1 MNAQKGKIT
10 GVFKDGVPLQTYV
23 DQEERKE
30 VGKEFESEVG
40 QYRYIKG
47 PVRQKLTFKQRGRAG
62 KVRYIKQEVNMEKDM
77 AQRVLEEIEQKGPV
91 TITGLVRVLEVK
103 KTSLRTLLRRIELS
117 IPDYVTVSKLDNGV
131 KHFTLL
137 TSAEQAIEAWRNC
150 RKVYGK
156 TTHVPRIQKQE
167 KLPPVE
173 KEVPTD
179 IRVTLPELVVRV
191 FVSVNIT
198 FGKGE

>member
-1 MNAQKGKIT
+1 MGKIT
-10 GVFKDGVPLQTYV
+10 RVLKDGQPIGKFIS
-23 DQEERKE
+23 EEK
-30 VGKEFESEVG
+30 GKEAGREFIDEVKKYG
-40 QYRYIKG
+40 YIRG
-47 PVRQKLTFKQRGRAG
+47 PVKQSLKFKQRGRAG

-77 AQRVLEEIEQKGPV
+77 AQRVLEEIEQKGPA
-91 TITGLVRVLEVK
+91 TITGLARVLEVK
-103 KTSLRTLLRRIELS
+103 KDSLRTLLRRIELT
-117 IPDYVTVSKLDNGV
+117 IPDYLVATTEKGV
-131 KHFTLL
+131 KRFSLL
-137 TSAEQAIEAWRNC
+137 TTATQALEAWRNTK
-150 RKVYGK
+150 RTYKAE
-156 TTHVPRIQKQE
+156 THVPRIPKQE

>member
-1 MNAQKGKIT
+1 MNAQKGKII

-103 KTSLRTLLRRIELS
+103 KTSLRTLLRRIELT
-117 IPDYVTVSKLDNGV
+117 IPDYLVATTEKGV
-131 KHFTLL
+131 KRFSLL
-137 TSAEQAIEAWRNC
+137 TTATQALEAWRNTK
-150 RKVYGK
+150 RTYKAE
-156 TTHVPRIQKQE
+156 THVPRIPKQE
-167 KLPPVE
+167 KLPSVE

>member
-1 MNAQKGKIT
+1 MNAQKGKII

-103 KTSLRTLLRRIELS
+103 KTSLRTLLRRIELT
-117 IPDYVTVSKLDNGV
+117 IPDYLVATTEKGV
-131 KHFTLL
+131 KRFSLL
-137 TSAEQAIEAWRNC
+137 TTAAQALEAWRNTK
-150 RKVYGK
+150 RTYKAE
-156 TTHVPRIQKQE
+156 THVPRIPKQE
-167 KLPPVE
+167 KLPSVE

>member
-103 KTSLRTLLRRIELS
+103 KTSLRTLLRRIELT
-117 IPDYVTVSKLDNGV
+117 IPDYLVATTEKGV
-131 KHFTLL
+131 KRFSLL
-137 TSAEQAIEAWRNC
+137 TTATQALEAWRNTK
-150 RKVYGK
+150 RTYKAE
-156 TTHVPRIQKQE
+156 THVPRIPKQE
-167 KLPPVE
+167 KLPSVE